1 MIVQA
6 EVGLYPLKTQ
16 EPGKQ
21 VEAFLNRLGSTS
33 LQIHPGGMT
42 TVTSGE
48 LRETFEALA
57 ESFAAIAERSPVV
70 LVVKVSNA
78 CPQREQAD

>member
-16 EPGKQ
+16 EPSEHI
-21 VEAFLNRLGSTS
+21 EAFLNRLGSTALEIRRGS
-33 LQIHPGGMT
+33 MS
-42 TVTSGE
+42 TVISGE
-48 LRETFEALA
+48 LGETFEALA
-57 ESFAAIAERSPVV
+57 QCFAAAAERCPCV

-78 CPQREQAD
+78 CPRSEHSD